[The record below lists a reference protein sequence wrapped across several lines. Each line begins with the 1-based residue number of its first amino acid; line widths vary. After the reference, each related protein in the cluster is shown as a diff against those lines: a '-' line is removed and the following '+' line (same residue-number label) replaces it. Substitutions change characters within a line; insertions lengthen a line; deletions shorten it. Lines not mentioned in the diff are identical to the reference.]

1 MIKAE
6 YKIIILS
13 IILGLFAGII
23 DSLVGYFIFSKGP
36 FWDLLI
42 FEVPLQELYVRSVL
56 LIIFILFGLAISKLL
71 FKRKQVE
78 VRAKLSEEKY
88 RSLVESTEDS
98 IYVVDRNY
106 KYLFMNDKHLSRT
119 GLSADQY
126 LGRTYSEFHPPEK
139 TKEFTEKVDKVFKTG
154 NSIHDEHMS
163 HRDSRYFLRILSPI
177 KPDDG
182 STVAV
187 TIVSREITALKKMS
201 DERER
206 LILELKNALDK
217 VKTLSGFLPICASC
231 KKIRDD
237 KGYWSQV
244 EQYISE
250 HSEVEFSHGLCP
262 ECAEKM
268 VQEIESIKNNL

>member
-1 MIKAE
+1 
-6 YKIIILS
+6 
-13 IILGLFAGII
+13 
-23 DSLVGYFIFSKGP
+23 V
-36 FWDLLI
+36 
-42 FEVPLQELYVRSVL
+42 
-56 LIIFILFGLAISKLL
+56 
-71 FKRKQVE
+71 
-78 VRAKLSEEKY
+78 SEEKY

-98 IYVVDRNY
+98 IYVVDRNF

-119 GLSADQY
+119 ELSADQY
-126 LGRTYSEFHPPEK
+126 PGRAYSEFHPPEK
-139 TKEFTEKVDKVFKTG
+139 TKEFTEKVDKVIKTG
-154 NSIHDEHMS
+154 NSIHDEHKS

-177 KPDDG
+177 KSDDG

-206 LILELKNALDK
+206 LILELKEALDK

-262 ECAEKM
+262 ECAEKI
-268 VQEIESIKNNL
+268 VQEIKSINNDL